1 MRCAQAL
8 DTGAYVLGAL
18 APGEREDYER
28 HLAGCPE
35 CRHEVAQLAV
45 LPGLLARLEPTVA
58 EAIARDGRA
67 AEVLPKAP
75 ETLLPQTLLALKA
88 RRNAQR
94 RRRRWQAF
102 SGVVVASCLAVAAG
116 VVVEQV
122 HDTSNRPSPQ
132 ASGSVQPDPSMV
144 AMRALLPGVPV
155 DATVAISPLH
165 GGTQVHMHCWY
176 HAAKPTTEK
185 WTLRLVVVSE
195 QGGVEEEVTR
205 WTASD
210 GDDVVM
216 KEFARMPPS
225 DIGKVEVRFDTTP
238 VLVYEPA

>member
-45 LPGLLARLEPTVA
+45 LPGLLARLEPTLA

-67 AEVLPKAP
+67 AEALPKAP

-94 RRRRWQAF
+94 RRRRWQAV
-102 SGVVVASCLAVAAG
+102 SGLVVASCLAVAAG

-122 HDTSNRPSPQ
+122 HDTSNRYPRVTASAQTSP
-132 ASGSVQPDPSMV
+132 AMV
-144 AMRALLPGVPV
+144 AMRALLPDVPV
-155 DATVAISPLH
+155 DATVAITPLH
-165 GGTQVHMHCWY
+165 GGTQVYMHCWY
-176 HAAKPTTEK
+176 HAAKPTTDK
-185 WTLRLVVVSE
+185 WTLRLVVVPE
-195 QGGVEEEVTR
+195 QGPGEEEVTR

-225 DIGKVEVRFDTTP
+225 DIGKVEVRFDNTP
-238 VLVYEPA
+238 VLVYEPP